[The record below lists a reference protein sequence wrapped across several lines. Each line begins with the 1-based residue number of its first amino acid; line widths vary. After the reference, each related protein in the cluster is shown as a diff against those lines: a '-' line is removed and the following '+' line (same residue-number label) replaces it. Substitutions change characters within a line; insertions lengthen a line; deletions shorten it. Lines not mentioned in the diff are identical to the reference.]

1 MSRLIK
7 AEVSGWWNEVVIG
20 TDDEVNKRLGEIK
33 KLQIAAIPESLR
45 KDWVRHHANLKR
57 NVRWDIT
64 YINSSELEHLAL
76 KVTIKEISPSNDYF

>member
-33 KLQIAAIPESLR
+33 KLQIAAI

-57 NVRWDIT
+57 NVRST
-64 YINSSELEHLAL
+64 YINSSELKHLAL